1 MPDLIS
7 TGDNL
12 GDHIATKNFKQI
24 KGADVASAD
33 AITLGADGNIFDI
46 TGTTTINHINTTN
59 WSTLGNTIT
68 LHFDGAVQLTHN
80 AGSLSGAQANIS
92 LAGSANYTTT
102 AGEDISFVL
111 HDSTTWQ
118 EIGRKPV
125 TNSFTATSTDTL
137 TGKTYDA
144 DASGNNLT
152 NIENANIKAGAT
164 IDATKIA
171 DGSVTS
177 AEFQYIN
184 SLTSN
189 AQNQIN
195 AKDTVQGVQ
204 DIWIP
209 ASAMWATTTSGAS
222 ALTQDETSTNK
233 QNFKQITF
241 TDASEYVEFSW
252 TPPRNYNNS
261 TVKATIYWIPS
272 SGSGNVTHSV
282 RGYAYGD
289 NTNPDA
295 TWGSAVAVT
304 DAIQTTG
311 NIHISPQSSAIT
323 VGVSPADTK
332 LIQFRIARDSSDS
345 STGDSKLIGVV
356 LEFSIDSGTAV

>member
-24 KGADVASAD
+24 KGADVASGD

-68 LHFDGAVQLTHN
+68 LHFDGALQLTHN

-125 TNSFTATSTDTL
+125 TGGITATSTDTL

-152 NIENANIKAGAT
+152 NIENANIKTGAT

-177 AEFQYIN
+177 AEFQFLGDVT
-184 SLTSN
+184 SLI
-189 AQNQIN
+189 QGQIN
-195 AKDTVQGVQ
+195 AKDTVSGVQ

-209 ASAMWATTTSGAS
+209 ASAMWANTTSGAS
-222 ALTQDETSTNK
+222 TLKQDETSTNK

-241 TDASEYVEFSW
+241 TDATENVEFTW
-252 TPPRNYNNS
+252 CPPRNFNNS
-261 TVKATIYWIPS
+261 TLKATFYWIPS
-272 SGSGNVTHSV
+272 SGSGNVSHSV

-289 NTNPDA
+289 NANPDA

-311 NIHISPQSSAIT
+311 YIHISPQSSAIT
-323 VGVSPADTK
+323 VGGSPADTK

>member
-12 GDHIATKNFKQI
+12 GDHLATKNFKQI
-24 KGADVASAD
+24 KGADIASGD
-33 AITLGADGNIFDI
+33 AITLGADGNTYDI

-59 WSTLGNTIT
+59 YGVGSTVI
-68 LHFDGAVQLTHN
+68 LHFDGVLQLTN
-80 AGSLSGAQANIS
+80 NIGSLSGAEANIS
-92 LAGSANYTTT
+92 LSGGANYTTT
-102 AGEDISFVL
+102 AGEDLTFVL
-111 HDSTTWQ
+111 HDATTWQ
-118 EIGRKPV
+118 EVGRKPI
-125 TNSFTATSTDTL
+125 TGSITANSTDTL
-137 TGKTYDA
+137 LNKTYDA
-144 DASGNNLT
+144 DASGNSLSNV
-152 NIENANIKAGAT
+152 EDANIKASAG
-164 IDATKIA
+164 IDATKLA

-189 AQNQIN
+189 AQTQIN
-195 AKDTVQGVQ
+195 TKDTVSGVQ

-209 ASAMWATTTSGAS
+209 ASAMWANTTSGAS

-241 TDASEYVEFSW
+241 TDASLYVEFTW
-252 TPPRNYNNS
+252 CPPRNFNNS
-261 TVKATIYWIPS
+261 TLKATFYWIPS

-289 NTNPDA
+289 NANPDA

-323 VGVSPADTK
+323 IGGSPADTK

>member
-1 MPDLIS
+1 
-7 TGDNL
+7 
-12 GDHIATKNFKQI
+12 
-24 KGADVASAD
+24 
-33 AITLGADGNIFDI
+33 
-46 TGTTTINHINTTN
+46 
-59 WSTLGNTIT
+59 
-68 LHFDGAVQLTHN
+68 
-80 AGSLSGAQANIS
+80 
-92 LAGSANYTTT
+92 
-102 AGEDISFVL
+102 
-111 HDSTTWQ
+111 
-118 EIGRKPV
+118 
-125 TNSFTATSTDTL
+125 
-137 TGKTYDA
+137 
-144 DASGNNLT
+144 
-152 NIENANIKAGAT
+152 
-164 IDATKIA
+164 
-171 DGSVTS
+171 
-177 AEFQYIN
+177 
-184 SLTSN
+184 
-189 AQNQIN
+189 
-195 AKDTVQGVQ
+195 
-204 DIWIP
+204 
-209 ASAMWATTTSGAS
+209 MWATTTSGAS

-252 TPPRNYNNS
+252 CPPRNYNNG

-295 TWGSAVAVT
+295 TWGSAVSVT

-323 VGVSPADTK
+323 VGGSPADTK